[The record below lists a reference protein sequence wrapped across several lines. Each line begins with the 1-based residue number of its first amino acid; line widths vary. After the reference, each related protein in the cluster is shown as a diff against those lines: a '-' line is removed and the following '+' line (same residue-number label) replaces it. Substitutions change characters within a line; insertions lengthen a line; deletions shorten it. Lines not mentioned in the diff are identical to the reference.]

1 MVRHLSICMVAATLA
16 LAGCVDPYDEFKEP
30 DGAVRDG
37 GNCSAGE
44 YQCNGTKVEQCKGG
58 KFVHLQTCYTPKVCS
73 SKLGKCADCRP
84 GISVCKKDDVH
95 ECSAGGTVGAVQ
107 KSCPAGTCKGGL
119 CDDPCQRAREERS
132 YVGCSYWPTVTSN
145 GGLVEDFSFAV
156 AVANAWSAPAKVKVT
171 SSNKTHASITVAPN
185 SLATIKLPWVAAL
198 KGKSNNFGSV
208 LAKGGAY
215 HLESSLPVTVY
226 QFNALNFQLQGDCKK
241 GQDILPGDGKCFS
254 YTNDASLLL
263 PEHALTKEYMVLSM
277 PTMAIRRS
285 GQYLGTPGFFSVVA
299 PKAGQTKVTVK
310 FSANA
315 HSGSG
320 TVKSYA
326 KGQTATFTLS
336 QWDVLQI
343 LSQVPPS
350 CTPVKTDSQGT
361 GYCDLSK
368 TTDLTGSIITS
379 TQDVAVFG
387 GHDCTFVPYDKWA
400 CDHLE
405 EQMFPTASL
414 GKKYIA
420 THTKSSGA
428 DPSLFRVVSASGEN
442 AIGFDPPT
450 VHNPVSL
457 NKGDYIEFTANR
469 DFLVAGSDK
478 FIVVQFMVGQNY
490 SNVTPGKGAPNDP
503 AMALGVP
510 VEQYRSSY
518 RFLAPESYQKNY
530 VNVIAPTKA
539 SIELDGKV
547 LDQSLFMPVGDK
559 TPYQVAKVEIKGG
572 AHHIKSKSRFGI
584 TVYGVGS
591 YTSYMY
597 PGGLDLKAL
606 K

>member
-1 MVRHLSICMVAATLA
+1 MTICLLLSALA
-16 LAGCVDPYDEFKEP
+16 LAGCVDPYSDYTEP
-30 DGAVRDG
+30 DGAVGDFS
-37 GNCSAGE
+37 CTAGE
-44 YQCNGTKVEQCKGG
+44 YQCSSNKVEICKGG
-58 KFVHLQTCYTPKVCS
+58 KFTHHQTCYSPKVCS
-73 SKLGKCADCRP
+73 AKLGKCADCVP
-84 GISVCKKDDVH
+84 GISVCVKDDVH
-95 ECSAGGTVGAVQ
+95 ECSAGGTVGAKQ

-119 CDDPCQRAREERS
+119 CDDPCQRAKEERS

-145 GGLVEDFSFAV
+145 AGLVADFSFAV
-156 AVANAWSAPAKVKVT
+156 AVANAWSAPAKVTVST
-171 SSNKTHASITVAPN
+171 SVKTISSITVAPN
-185 SLATIKLPWVAAL
+185 SLATIKLPWVDSL
-198 KGKSNNFGSV
+198 KGKINNFGSII
-208 LAKGGAY
+208 AKGGAY
-215 HLESSLPVTVY
+215 HLKSSLPVTVY
-226 QFNALNFQLQGDCKK
+226 QFNALNYQLPHDCKK
-241 GQDILPGDGKCFS
+241 GTDIKPGDGKCFS

-263 PEHALTKEYMVLSM
+263 PEHALTKEYMVLAR
-277 PTMAIRRS
+277 PTMGIVRS
-285 GQYLGTPGFFSVVA
+285 SQYYGTPAFFSVVA
-299 PKAGQTKVTVK
+299 PKTGNTKVTVT

-320 TVKSYA
+320 SVKSYT
-326 KGQTATFTLS
+326 KGQTASFTLA

-343 LSQVPPS
+343 LSQVPPN
-350 CTPVKTDSQGT
+350 CTPAKYDTLMGT

-368 TTDLTGSIITS
+368 TTDLTGTIIKS
-379 TQDVAVFG
+379 TADVAVFS

-405 EQMFPTASL
+405 EQLFPTASL

-420 THTKSSGA
+420 THAKSSGK
-428 DPSLFRVVSASGEN
+428 DPTLYRIVSASGEN
-442 AIGFDPPT
+442 AIGFDPQ

-457 NKGDYIEFTANR
+457 DKGKWIEFVSSQ

-478 FIVVQFMVGQNY
+478 FIVVQYMVGQNY
-490 SNVTPGKGAPNDP
+490 SSLTPGEGAPGDP
-503 AMALGVP
+503 AMALAVP

-518 RFLAPESYQKNY
+518 RFLAPESYEKNF
-530 VNVIAPTKA
+530 VNVIAPTNA
-539 SIELDGKV
+539 VVELDGKAITQG
-547 LDQSLFMPVGDK
+547 DFTPVGNAK
-559 TPYQVAKVEIKGG
+559 YQVAKVEIKGG